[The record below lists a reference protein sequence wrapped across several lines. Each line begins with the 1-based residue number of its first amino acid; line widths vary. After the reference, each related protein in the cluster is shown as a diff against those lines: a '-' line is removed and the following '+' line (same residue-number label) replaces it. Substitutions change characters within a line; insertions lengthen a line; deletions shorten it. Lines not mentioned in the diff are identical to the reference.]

1 MVMKSKSLFSRAH
14 SLPMLNAC
22 VRASQVAVLG
32 LFLASFLAPVSR
44 AGDAPAWMHALTSL
58 PLPDHDDKTDAVL
71 LYSEDIVSVQGNG
84 KIKHLTRRAYKILRV
99 GGKDQGT
106 AVAYVDAE
114 TKILNMH
121 GWCIPAQGK
130 DYEVK
135 EKDAI
140 ESSLPGVANG
150 ELVSDIRAKILPIP
164 ASDPGNIVGY
174 EIEQEERLYILQEEW
189 LFQSS
194 LPTREARFTLN
205 LPAGWEYKVTWINF
219 PEAKPT
225 SSLPTQSQWVVSDV
239 KPIRTEDDMP
249 PWKGIAGQML
259 LSLIP
264 PGDSQK
270 KGFVSWSEMAK
281 WESDLA
287 QGRRDPSP
295 EIKQKVVELTTGAPT
310 TLAKMQALATFVQHD
325 IRYVAIELGIGG
337 LQPHPARDI
346 FFHRYGDCKDKATL
360 LSAMLKE
367 IGVDSYYLDVNITR
381 GGVGA
386 QSPAGLGWFNHEI
399 LAIRLPDDLK
409 DPSLA
414 AILTQQKIGR
424 ILIFDPTNEMI
435 PLGRLGGSLQSSY
448 GLLVTPDGGE
458 LLQLPQLS
466 PDTSGVRRSGK
477 LVLSPNG
484 TLSGEVQEL
493 RLGDMGAYQ
502 RYVLSTTTQ
511 DKDRIKPI
519 ETSLSH
525 SLASFQIT
533 KASIGNLHAQD
544 QPFVYNYSFT
554 ADRYAK
560 PAGNLLIVR
569 PRVIGLKSSDILER
583 KEPRKYP
590 VEFDG
595 PQKDLDVYEITLP
608 AGYVVDDLPPPS
620 DADYSFASYHSKTEL
635 QGNVLRYTRTYEIKE
650 LSVPTSKLN
659 DLKALYRIIATDERN
674 TAVLKPAS
682 H

>member
-1 MVMKSKSLFSRAH
+1 MNNKSLSNPALSF
-14 SLPMLNAC
+14 PMLQTRLCAWPLAALC
-22 VRASQVAVLG
+22 LAV
-32 LFLASFLAPVSR
+32 FLVPVSR
-44 AGDAPAWMHALTSL
+44 AGDAPAWMHALTNV
-58 PLPDHDDKTDAVL
+58 PLPDHDDKADAVL
-71 LYSEDIVSVQGNG
+71 LYSEDIVTVQGNG

-99 GGKDQGT
+99 GGKEHGT
-106 AVAYVDAE
+106 AVAYIDAE
-114 TKILNMH
+114 TKILNMK

-150 ELVSDIRAKILPIP
+150 ELVSDLRAKILLIP

-189 LFQSS
+189 VFQSA

-205 LPAGWEYKVTWINF
+205 LPAGWEYKATWLNS
-219 PEAKPT
+219 PEVKPT
-225 SSLPTQSQWVVSDV
+225 STSPTQSQWVVSDV
-239 KPIRTEDDMP
+239 KPIRAEDDMP
-249 PWKGIAGQML
+249 PMRGIEGQML
-259 LSLIP
+259 LALLP
-264 PGDSQK
+264 PGESQK

-295 EIKQKVVELTTGAPT
+295 EIKQKVAELTSGAPT
-310 TLAKMQALATFVQHD
+310 TLAKMQTLAAFVQHD

-346 FFHRYGDCKDKATL
+346 FSHRYGDCKDKATL
-360 LSAMLKE
+360 FSAMLKE
-367 IGVDSYYLDVNITR
+367 IGVESYYFDINTRR

-386 QSPAGLGWFNHEI
+386 QSPARLGWFNHEI
-399 LAIRLPDDLK
+399 LAVRLPDDLK

-414 AILTQQKIGR
+414 AVLTPPKIGR
-424 ILIFDPTNEMI
+424 ILIFDPTDDMT
-435 PLGRLGGSLQSSY
+435 PFGQLSGSLQSSY
-448 GLLVTPDGGE
+448 GLLITPDGGE
-458 LLQLPQLS
+458 LLQVPQLS
-466 PDTSGVRRSGK
+466 PETSGLRRSAK
-477 LVLSPNG
+477 LALSSNG
-484 TLSGEVQEL
+484 TLSGEVQEM
-493 RLGDMGAYQ
+493 RFGDSGAYQ
-502 RYVLSTTTQ
+502 RYVLRTTAQ

-519 ETSLSH
+519 ETALAH

-569 PRVIGLKSSDILER
+569 PRVLGQKSSDILER

-595 PQKDLDVYEITLP
+595 PQKDTDVYEITLP
-608 AGYVVDDLPPPS
+608 AGYEVDDLPPPA

-635 QGNVLRYTRTYEIKE
+635 QGNTLRYQRTYEIKE

-674 TAVLKPAS
+674 TAVLKPAA

>member
-1 MVMKSKSLFSRAH
+1 MLRLCSRV
-14 SLPMLNAC
+14 SP
-22 VRASQVAVLG
+22 
-32 LFLASFLAPVSR
+32 LAALLLCLAAFLAPVSR
-44 AGDAPAWMHALTSL
+44 AGDAPAWMHALTSV

-71 LYSEDIVSVQGNG
+71 LYSEDIVTVQGNG
-84 KIKHLTRRAYKILRV
+84 RIKHLTRRAYKILRV
-99 GGKDQGT
+99 GGKDRGT
-106 AVAYVDAE
+106 AVAYIDAE
-114 TKILNMH
+114 TKILNMK

-135 EKDAI
+135 EKEAI
-140 ESSLPGVANG
+140 ETSLPGVANG
-150 ELVSDIRAKILPIP
+150 ELVSDVRAKILPIP

-174 EIEQEERLYILQEEW
+174 EIEQEERLYILQEQW
-189 LFQSS
+189 VFQSS

-205 LPAGWEYKVTWINF
+205 LPAGWEYKATWMNF
-219 PEAKPT
+219 PEAKPA
-225 SSLPTQSQWVVSDV
+225 SSSSSQSQWVVSDV
-239 KPIRTEDDMP
+239 KGIRAEDDMP
-249 PWKGIAGQML
+249 PWKGVAGQML

-270 KGFVSWSEMAK
+270 KGFVSWAEMAK

-295 EIKQKVVELTTGAPT
+295 EIKQKVTELTSAAPT
-310 TLAKMQALATFVQHD
+310 TLAKMQALAAFVQHD

-346 FFHRYGDCKDKATL
+346 FSHRYGDCKDKATL

-367 IGVDSYYLDVNITR
+367 IGVDSYYFDINVTR

-414 AILTQQKIGR
+414 AILTLPKIGR
-424 ILIFDPTNEMI
+424 ILIFDPTNDMT
-435 PLGRLGGSLQSSY
+435 PFGQLSGSLQSSY
-448 GLLVTPDGGE
+448 GLLVTADGGE
-458 LLQLPQLS
+458 LLQLPQL
-466 PDTSGVRRSGK
+466 PPETSGVRRNGK
-477 LVLSPNG
+477 LALSPNG
-484 TLSGEVQEL
+484 TLSGEIQEM
-493 RLGDMGAYQ
+493 RMGDTGSYQ
-502 RYVLSTTTQ
+502 RYVLRTTTQ

-519 ETSLSH
+519 ETSLAH

-533 KASIGNLHAQD
+533 KASILNLHAQD

-560 PAGNLLIVR
+560 LAGNLLIVR
-569 PRVIGLKSSDILER
+569 PRVLGQKSSDILER

-595 PQKDLDVYEITLP
+595 PQKDVDVYEITLP

-620 DADYSFASYHSKTEL
+620 DAEYSFASYHSKTEL

-659 DLKALYRIIATDERN
+659 DLKALYRIIASDERN

-682 H
+682 N

>member
-1 MVMKSKSLFSRAH
+1 MNNKSLSSRAR
-14 SLPMLNAC
+14 SLPSFPRCL
-22 VRASQVAVLG
+22 RASQ
-32 LFLASFLAPVSR
+32 LAAILICLAAFGAPVSR
-44 AGDAPAWMHALTSL
+44 AGDAPSWMHALTSA
-58 PLPDHDDKTDAVL
+58 PLPDHDEKTDAVL
-71 LYSEDIVSVQGNG
+71 LYSEDIVTVQGNG

-106 AVAYVDAE
+106 AVAYVDSE

-135 EKDAI
+135 EKDAM

-150 ELVSDIRAKILPIP
+150 ELVSDLRAKILLIP
-164 ASDPGNIVGY
+164 ASDPGSIVGY

-189 LFQSS
+189 MFQSAF
-194 LPTREARFTLN
+194 PTREARFTLN
-205 LPAGWEYKVTWINF
+205 LPAGWEYKATWINF

-225 SSLPTQSQWVVSDV
+225 STSSAQFQWVVSDV
-239 KPIRTEDDMP
+239 KAIRAEDDMP
-249 PWKGIAGQML
+249 PVKGIAGQML

-270 KGFVSWSEMAK
+270 RGFLSWSEMGK

-287 QGRRDPSP
+287 QGRRDPSS
-295 EIKQKVVELTTGAPT
+295 EIKQKVAELTSGAPT

-346 FFHRYGDCKDKATL
+346 YSHRYGDCKDKATL

-367 IGVDSYYLDVNITR
+367 IGVDSYFFDINTRR
-381 GGVGA
+381 GGVGS
-386 QSPAGLGWFNHEI
+386 QSPARLGWFNHEI

-409 DPSLA
+409 DPSLV
-414 AILTQQKIGR
+414 AILTPPKLGR
-424 ILIFDPTNEMI
+424 ILIFDPTDDMT
-435 PLGRLGGSLQSSY
+435 PFGQLSGSLQSSY
-448 GLLVTPDGGE
+448 GLLVTADGGE

-466 PDTSGVRRSGK
+466 PETSGLHRSAK
-477 LVLSPNG
+477 LALSPNG
-484 TLSGEVQEL
+484 TLSGEVQEM
-493 RLGDMGAYQ
+493 RFGDSGAYQ
-502 RYVLSTTTQ
+502 RYVLRTTTQ

-519 ETSLSH
+519 ETALAH

-569 PRVIGLKSSDILER
+569 PRVLGQKSSDILER

-595 PQKDLDVYEITLP
+595 PQKDIDVYEITLP
-608 AGYVVDDLPPPS
+608 AGYEVDDLPPPA
-620 DADYSFASYHSKTEL
+620 DADYSFASYHSKTEV
-635 QGNVLRYTRTYEIKE
+635 QGNVLRYKRTYEIKE

-659 DLKALYRIIATDERN
+659 DLKALYRIIASDERN

>member
-1 MVMKSKSLFSRAH
+1 MKSKSLSSPVPSFPMFRACFPV
-14 SLPMLNAC
+14 SPLAP
-22 VRASQVAVLG
+22 
-32 LFLASFLAPVSR
+32 LFLCLAALLAPVSR

-71 LYSEDIVSVQGNG
+71 LYSEDIVTVQGNG

-99 GGKDQGT
+99 GGKDRGT
-106 AVAYVDAE
+106 AVAYIDAE
-114 TKILNMH
+114 TKILNMK

-135 EKDAI
+135 EKEAI
-140 ESSLPGVANG
+140 ETSLPGVANG
-150 ELVSDIRAKILPIP
+150 ELVSDVRAKILPIP

-174 EIEQEERLYILQEEW
+174 EIEQEERLYILQEQW
-189 LFQSS
+189 VFQSS

-205 LPAGWEYKVTWINF
+205 LPAGWEYKATWMNF
-219 PEAKPT
+219 PETQPA
-225 SSLPTQSQWVVSDV
+225 SSSPMQSQWVVSDV
-239 KPIRTEDDMP
+239 KAIRAEDDMP
-249 PWKGIAGQML
+249 PWKGVAGQML

-270 KGFVSWSEMAK
+270 KGFVSWAEMAK

-295 EIKQKVVELTTGAPT
+295 EIKQKVAELTSAAPT
-310 TLAKMQALATFVQHD
+310 TLAKMQALAAFVQHD

-346 FFHRYGDCKDKATL
+346 FSHRYGDCKDKATL

-367 IGVDSYYLDVNITR
+367 IGVDSYYFDINVTR

-414 AILTQQKIGR
+414 AILTLPKIGR
-424 ILIFDPTNEMI
+424 ILIFDPTNDMT
-435 PLGRLGGSLQSSY
+435 PFGQLSGSLQSSY

-458 LLQLPQLS
+458 LLQLPQL
-466 PDTSGVRRSGK
+466 PPETSGVRRSGK
-477 LVLSPNG
+477 LALSPSG
-484 TLSGEVQEL
+484 TLSGEIQEM
-493 RLGDMGAYQ
+493 RMGDTGSYQ
-502 RYVLSTTTQ
+502 RYVLRTTTQ

-519 ETSLSH
+519 ETSLAH

-533 KASIGNLHAQD
+533 KASILNLHAQD

-560 PAGNLLIVR
+560 LVGNLLIVR
-569 PRVIGLKSSDILER
+569 PRVLGQKSSDILER

-595 PQKDLDVYEITLP
+595 PQKDVDVYEITLP

-635 QGNVLRYTRTYEIKE
+635 QGNLLRYTRTYEIKE

-659 DLKALYRIIATDERN
+659 DLKTFYRIIASDERN

-682 H
+682 N

>member
-1 MVMKSKSLFSRAH
+1 MNNKSLSSRAR
-14 SLPMLNAC
+14 SLPSFHRCL
-22 VRASQVAVLG
+22 RASQLATALICLAV
-32 LFLASFLAPVSR
+32 FLVPVSR
-44 AGDAPAWMHALTSL
+44 AADAPSWMHALTSA
-58 PLPDHDDKTDAVL
+58 PLPDHDEKTDAVL
-71 LYSEDIVSVQGNG
+71 LYSEDIVTVQGNG

-106 AVAYVDAE
+106 AVAYVDSE

-135 EKDAI
+135 EKDAM

-150 ELVSDIRAKILPIP
+150 ELVSDLRAKILLIP
-164 ASDPGNIVGY
+164 ASDPGSIVGY

-189 LFQSS
+189 MFQSAF
-194 LPTREARFTLN
+194 PTREARFTLN
-205 LPAGWEYKVTWINF
+205 LPAGWEYKATWINF

-225 SSLPTQSQWVVSDV
+225 SSVPTQSQWVVSDV
-239 KPIRTEDDMP
+239 KAIRAEDDMP
-249 PWKGIAGQML
+249 PVKGIAGQML

-270 KGFVSWSEMAK
+270 RGFLSWSEMGK

-287 QGRRDPSP
+287 QGRRDPSS
-295 EIKQKVVELTTGAPT
+295 EIKQKVAELTSGAPT

-346 FFHRYGDCKDKATL
+346 YSHRYGDCKDKATL

-367 IGVDSYYLDVNITR
+367 IGVDSYFFDINTRR

-386 QSPAGLGWFNHEI
+386 QSPARLGWFNHEI

-409 DPSLA
+409 DPSLV
-414 AILTQQKIGR
+414 AILTPPKLGR
-424 ILIFDPTNEMI
+424 ILIFDPTDDMTPFGE
-435 PLGRLGGSLQSSY
+435 LSGSLQSSY
-448 GLLVTPDGGE
+448 GLLVTADGGE

-466 PDTSGVRRSGK
+466 PETSGLRRSAK
-477 LVLSPNG
+477 LALSPNG
-484 TLSGEVQEL
+484 TLSGEVQEM
-493 RLGDMGAYQ
+493 RFGDSGAYQ
-502 RYVLSTTTQ
+502 RYVLRTTTQ

-519 ETSLSH
+519 ETALAH

-569 PRVIGLKSSDILER
+569 PRVLGQKSSDILER

-595 PQKDLDVYEITLP
+595 PQKDVDVYEITLP
-608 AGYVVDDLPPPS
+608 AGYEVDDLPPPA
-620 DADYSFASYHSKTEL
+620 DADYSFASYHSKTEV
-635 QGNVLRYTRTYEIKE
+635 QGNVLRYKRTYEIKE

-659 DLKALYRIIATDERN
+659 DLKALYRIIASDERN

>member
-1 MVMKSKSLFSRAH
+1 MKNKLLSSPARNFPFLRAFFR
-14 SLPMLNAC
+14 S
-22 VRASQVAVLG
+22 SQ
-32 LFLASFLAPVSR
+32 LAPFVLLLAAFISPASR
-44 AGDAPAWMHALTSL
+44 AGDAPSWMHALTGV

-71 LYSEDIVSVQGNG
+71 LYSEDIVTVQGNG
-84 KIKHLTRRAYKILRV
+84 KIKHLIRRAYKILRV
-99 GGKDQGT
+99 GGKDRGT
-106 AVAYVDAE
+106 AVAFIDAE
-114 TKILNMH
+114 TKLLSLK

-135 EKDAI
+135 ERDAI

-174 EIEQEERLYILQEEW
+174 EYEMEERLYVFQEQW
-189 LFQSS
+189 VFQSS
-194 LPTREARFTLN
+194 IPTREARFTLN
-205 LPAGWEYKVTWINF
+205 LPAGWEYKATWINF
-219 PEAKPT
+219 PEAQPA
-225 SSLPTQSQWVVSDV
+225 SSSPAQAQWVVSGV
-239 KPIRTEDDMP
+239 KAIRYEDEMP

-259 LSLIP
+259 LALIP

-270 KGFVSWSEMAK
+270 KGFLSWSDMAK

-287 QGRRDPSP
+287 QGRRDASP
-295 EIKQKVVELTTGAPT
+295 EIKQKVAELTSAAPT
-310 TLAKMQALATFVQHD
+310 TLAKMQALAAFVQHD

-346 FFHRYGDCKDKATL
+346 FAHRYGDCKDKATL
-360 LSAMLKE
+360 MSAMLKE
-367 IGVDSYYLDVNITR
+367 IGVDSYYLDINITR

-414 AILTQQKIGR
+414 AVLTLPKTGR
-424 ILIFDPTNEMI
+424 LLIFDPTNDMT
-435 PLGRLGGSLQSSY
+435 PFGQLSGSLQSSY

-458 LLQLPQLS
+458 LLQLPQL
-466 PDTSGVRRSGK
+466 PAETSGVRRSGK
-477 LVLSPNG
+477 LALSPSG

-493 RLGDMGAYQ
+493 RMGDTGAYQ
-502 RYVLSTTTQ
+502 RYVLRTTTQ
-511 DKDRIKPI
+511 DKERIKFI
-519 ETSLSH
+519 ETLLAH

-533 KASIGNLHAQD
+533 KASIVNLHAQD

-554 ADRYAK
+554 SDRYAK
-560 PAGNLLIVR
+560 QAGNLLIVR
-569 PRVIGLKSSDILER
+569 PRVLGQKSSDILER

-595 PQKDLDVYEITLP
+595 PQKDVDVYEIALP
-608 AGYVVDDLPPPS
+608 AGYVVDDLPPPA

-659 DLKALYRIIATDERN
+659 DLKALYRIIASDERN

-682 H
+682 N

>member
-1 MVMKSKSLFSRAH
+1 MATNSKSWCSRVP
-14 SLPMLNAC
+14 SFPMLQAC
-22 VRASQVAVLG
+22 LRASQLAA
-32 LFLASFLAPVSR
+32 LFLYLAAFVAPVSR
-44 AGDAPAWMHALTSL
+44 AGDAPSWMHALTSA

-71 LYSEDIVSVQGNG
+71 LFAEDILTVQGNG
-84 KIKHLTRRAYKILRV
+84 KIKHLTRRVYKILRV
-99 GGKDQGT
+99 GGKDRGI
-106 AVAYVDAE
+106 AVAYVDSE
-114 TKILNMH
+114 TRILNMH

-135 EKDAI
+135 EKDAV
-140 ESSLPGVANG
+140 ESSLPGVSNG
-150 ELVSDIRAKILPIP
+150 ELVSDLRAKILQIP

-194 LPTREARFTLN
+194 LPTREARLTLN
-205 LPAGWEYKVTWINF
+205 LPSGWEYKATWMNY
-219 PEAKPT
+219 PEAKP
-225 SSLPTQSQWVVSDV
+225 SSPSPAQSQWVVSDV
-239 KPIRTEDDMP
+239 KAIRAEDDMP
-249 PWKGIAGQML
+249 PVKGIAGQML
-259 LSLIP
+259 LSLLP

-270 KGFVSWSEMAK
+270 KGFLSWSEMGK
-281 WESDLA
+281 WEADLA
-287 QGRRDPSP
+287 QGRRDPSQ
-295 EIKQKVVELTTGAPT
+295 EIKQKVAELTSGAPT
-310 TLAKMQALATFVQHD
+310 TLAKMQAVAAFVQRD

-337 LQPHPARDI
+337 LQPHAARDI
-346 FFHRYGDCKDKATL
+346 YAHRYGDCKDKATL

-367 IGVDSYYLDVNITR
+367 IGVDSYFFDVNSRR

-386 QSPAGLGWFNHEI
+386 QSPAKLSWFNHEI

-414 AILTQQKIGR
+414 AIVTPPKLGR
-424 ILIFDPTNEMI
+424 LLIFDPTDEMT
-435 PLGRLGGSLQSSY
+435 PFGQLSGSLQANY
-448 GLLVTPDGGE
+448 GLLVTADGGE

-466 PDTSGVRRSGK
+466 PETSGVRRTGK
-477 LVLSPNG
+477 LALSANG

-493 RLGDMGAYQ
+493 RFGDTGSYQ
-502 RYVLSTTTQ
+502 RYVLRAAAQ

-533 KASIGNLHAQD
+533 KASIGNLHVQD

-560 PAGNLLIVR
+560 PAGTLLIVR
-569 PRVIGLKSSDILER
+569 PRVIGNKSSDILER
-583 KEPRKYP
+583 KEPRNYP

-595 PQKDLDVYEITLP
+595 PQKDIDVYEITLP
-608 AGYVVDDLPPPS
+608 AGYEVDELPPPS
-620 DADYSFASYHSKTEL
+620 DADYSFASYHSKTEV
-635 QGNVLRYTRTYEIKE
+635 QGNVLRYKRTYEIKE

-659 DLKALYRIIATDERN
+659 DLKALYRIIAGDERN

>member
-1 MVMKSKSLFSRAH
+1 MNSKSLCSRAPSF
-14 SLPMLNAC
+14 SLPRAC
-22 VRASQVAVLG
+22 LRASPLAA
-32 LFLASFLAPVSR
+32 LFLCLAAFVTPASR
-44 AGDAPAWMHALTSL
+44 AGDAPSWMHSL
-58 PLPDHDDKTDAVL
+58 ATAPLPDHDDKTDAVL
-71 LYSEDIVSVQGNG
+71 LYSEDILTVQGNG
-84 KIKHLTRRAYKILRV
+84 KIKHLKRRVFKILRV
-99 GGKDQGT
+99 GGKDTGT
-106 AVAYVDAE
+106 AVAYIDSE

-140 ESSLPGVANG
+140 ESSLPGVSNG
-150 ELVSDIRAKILPIP
+150 ELVSDLRAKILRIP

-174 EIEQEERLYILQEEW
+174 EIEQEERLFIFQDEW
-189 LFQSS
+189 MFQSA

-205 LPAGWEYKVTWINF
+205 LPAGWEYKAAWINY
-219 PEAKPT
+219 PEAKPA
-225 SSLPTQSQWVVSDV
+225 SPSPNQWQWVVSDV
-239 KPIRTEDDMP
+239 KAIRAEDDMP
-249 PWKGIAGQML
+249 PWKGVAGEML
-259 LSLIP
+259 LSLLP

-270 KGFVSWSEMAK
+270 KGFLSWAEMGK
-281 WESDLA
+281 WEADLA
-287 QGRRDPSP
+287 QGRRDSSP
-295 EIKQKVVELTTGAPT
+295 EIKQKVAELASSAPT
-310 TLAKMQALATFVQHD
+310 TLAKMQALAAFVQHD

-337 LQPHPARDI
+337 LQPHAARDI
-346 FFHRYGDCKDKATL
+346 YTHRYGDCKDKATL

-367 IGVDSYYLDVNITR
+367 IGVDSYLFTVNSRR
-381 GGVGA
+381 GGVNA
-386 QSPAGLGWFNHEI
+386 ASPAQIGWFNHEI

-414 AILTQQKIGR
+414 AIVTPPKLGR
-424 ILIFDPTNEMI
+424 LLIFDPTDEMT
-435 PLGRLGGSLQSSY
+435 PFGQLSGSLQANY

-466 PDTSGVRRSGK
+466 PETSGVRRSGK
-477 LVLSPNG
+477 LALSPNG

-493 RLGDMGAYQ
+493 RFGDTGAYQ
-502 RYVLSTTTQ
+502 RYVLRAAAQ

-519 ETSLSH
+519 ETALSH

-533 KASIGNLHAQD
+533 KATIGNLHVQD
-544 QPFVYNYSFT
+544 QPFVYTYSFT

-560 PAGNLLIVR
+560 PAGTLLIVR
-569 PRVIGLKSSDILER
+569 PRVLGNKSSDILER

-595 PQKDLDVYEITLP
+595 PQKDIDVYEITLP
-608 AGYVVDDLPPPS
+608 AGYEVDELPPPS
-620 DADYSFASYHSKTEL
+620 DADYSFASYHSKTEV
-635 QGNVLRYTRTYEIKE
+635 QGNVLRYKRTYEIKE

-659 DLKALYRIIATDERN
+659 DLKALYRIIAGDERN

>member
-1 MVMKSKSLFSRAH
+1 MKSKSLSSRAR
-14 SLPMLNAC
+14 SFPLLRTC
-22 VRASQVAVLG
+22 LRATQLAALAF
-32 LFLASFLAPVSR
+32 FLAAFVAPVSR
-44 AGDAPAWMHALTSL
+44 AGDAPAWMHALTSV

-71 LYSEDIVSVQGNG
+71 LYSEDIVTVQGNG
-84 KIKHLTRRAYKILRV
+84 KIKHLIRRAYKVLRI
-99 GGKDQGT
+99 GGKDRGT
-106 AVAYVDAE
+106 AVAYIDAE
-114 TKILNMH
+114 TKILNMK

-150 ELVSDIRAKILPIP
+150 ELVSDLRAKILLIP

-189 LFQSS
+189 VFQSA

-205 LPAGWEYKVTWINF
+205 LPAGWEYKATWLNF
-219 PEAKPT
+219 PETKPT
-225 SSLPTQSQWVVSDV
+225 STSPAQSQWVVSDV
-239 KPIRTEDDMP
+239 KPVRAEDDMP
-249 PWKGIAGQML
+249 PMRGIEGQML
-259 LSLIP
+259 LALLP
-264 PGDSQK
+264 PGESQK

-295 EIKQKVVELTTGAPT
+295 EIKQKVAELTSGAPT
-310 TLAKMQALATFVQHD
+310 TLAKMQALAVFVQHD

-346 FFHRYGDCKDKATL
+346 FSHRYGDCKDKATL
-360 LSAMLKE
+360 FSAMLKE
-367 IGVDSYYLDVNITR
+367 IGVDSYYFDINTRR

-386 QSPAGLGWFNHEI
+386 QSPARLGWFDHEI
-399 LAIRLPDDLK
+399 LAVRLPDDLK

-414 AILTQQKIGR
+414 AILTSPKIGR
-424 ILIFDPTNEMI
+424 ILIFDPTDEMT
-435 PLGRLGGSLQSSY
+435 PFGQLSGSLQSSF

-458 LLQLPQLS
+458 LLQVPLLS
-466 PDTSGVRRSGK
+466 PESSGLRRSAK
-477 LVLSPNG
+477 LALSPNG
-484 TLSGEVQEL
+484 TLSGEVQEM
-493 RLGDMGAYQ
+493 RFGDSGSYQ
-502 RYVLSTTTQ
+502 RYVLRTTTQ

-519 ETSLSH
+519 ETALAY

-533 KASIGNLHAQD
+533 KASIGNLHVQD

-554 ADRYAK
+554 AERYAK
-560 PAGNLLIVR
+560 SAGNLLIVR
-569 PRVIGLKSSDILER
+569 PRVLGQKSSDILER

-590 VEFDG
+590 VEFGG
-595 PQKDLDVYEITLP
+595 PQKDTDVYEITLP
-608 AGYVVDDLPPPS
+608 AGYEVDDLPPPA

-674 TAVLKPAS
+674 TAVLKPVA

>member
-1 MVMKSKSLFSRAH
+1 MKSKSLSSRARSFPLLH
-14 SLPMLNAC
+14 
-22 VRASQVAVLG
+22 ASQLAALAF
-32 LFLASFLAPVSR
+32 FLSAFLAPVSR
-44 AGDAPAWMHALTSL
+44 AGDAPFWMHALTSV

-71 LYSEDIVSVQGNG
+71 LYSEDIVTVQGNG
-84 KIKHLTRRAYKILRV
+84 KIRHLTRRAYKILRV
-99 GGKDQGT
+99 GGKDRGT

-114 TKILNMH
+114 TKTLSMK

-130 DYEVK
+130 EYEVK

-150 ELVSDIRAKILPIP
+150 ELVSDIRAKILQIP
-164 ASDPGNIVGY
+164 ASDPGSIVGY
-174 EIEQEERLYILQEEW
+174 EYEQEERLYILQEEW

-205 LPAGWEYKVTWINF
+205 LPAGWEYKATWINY
-219 PEAKPT
+219 PEAKPAST
-225 SSLPTQSQWVVSDV
+225 SPTQSQWVVSDV
-239 KPIRTEDDMP
+239 KAIRTEDDMP
-249 PWKGIAGQML
+249 PWRGVAGQML
-259 LSLIP
+259 LALIP

-270 KGFVSWSEMAK
+270 KGFVTWSEMAK
-281 WESDLA
+281 WESDLS

-295 EIKQKVVELTTGAPT
+295 EIKQKVAELTSGAPT
-310 TLAKMQALATFVQHD
+310 TLAKMQALASFVQHD

-346 FFHRYGDCKDKATL
+346 YSHRYGDCKDKATL

-367 IGVDSYYLDVNITR
+367 VGVDSFYLDVNATR
-381 GGVGA
+381 GGIGA

-414 AILTQQKIGR
+414 AVLTLPKIGR

-435 PLGRLGGSLQSSY
+435 SFGQLSGSLQSSY
-448 GLLVTPDGGE
+448 GLLVTADSGE
-458 LLQLPQLS
+458 LLQLPQL
-466 PDTSGVRRSGK
+466 PPETSGVRRSGK
-477 LVLSPNG
+477 LALSASG
-484 TLSGEVQEL
+484 TLSGEVQEM
-493 RLGDMGAYQ
+493 RFGDNGAYQ
-502 RYVLSTTTQ
+502 RYVLRTTTQ

-519 ETSLSH
+519 ETSLAH

-554 ADRYAK
+554 AERYAK

-569 PRVIGLKSSDILER
+569 PRVIGQKSSDILEH

-595 PQKDLDVYEITLP
+595 PQKDVDVYEIALP
-608 AGYVVDDLPPPS
+608 AGYEVDDLPPPS

-650 LSVPTSKLN
+650 LSVPTGKLN

>member
-1 MVMKSKSLFSRAH
+1 MNNKSLSSRAR
-14 SLPMLNAC
+14 SLPSFHRCL
-22 VRASQVAVLG
+22 RASQLAIALICLAV
-32 LFLASFLAPVSR
+32 FLVPVSR
-44 AGDAPAWMHALTSL
+44 AADAPSWMHALTSA
-58 PLPDHDDKTDAVL
+58 PLPDHDEKTDAVL
-71 LYSEDIVSVQGNG
+71 LYSEDIVTVQGNG

-106 AVAYVDAE
+106 AVAYVDSE

-135 EKDAI
+135 EKDAM

-150 ELVSDIRAKILPIP
+150 ELVSDLRAKILLIP
-164 ASDPGNIVGY
+164 ASDPGSIVGY

-189 LFQSS
+189 MFQSAF
-194 LPTREARFTLN
+194 PTREARFTLN
-205 LPAGWEYKVTWINF
+205 LPAGWEYKATWINF

-225 SSLPTQSQWVVSDV
+225 SSVPTQSQWVVSDV
-239 KPIRTEDDMP
+239 KAIRAEDDMP
-249 PWKGIAGQML
+249 PVKGIAGQML

-270 KGFVSWSEMAK
+270 RGFLSWSEMGK

-287 QGRRDPSP
+287 QGRRDPSS
-295 EIKQKVVELTTGAPT
+295 EIKQKVAELTSGAPT

-346 FFHRYGDCKDKATL
+346 YSHRYGDCKDKATL

-367 IGVDSYYLDVNITR
+367 IGVDSYFFDINTRR

-386 QSPAGLGWFNHEI
+386 QSPARLGWFNHEI

-409 DPSLA
+409 DPSLV
-414 AILTQQKIGR
+414 AILTPPKLGR
-424 ILIFDPTNEMI
+424 ILIFDPTDDMTPFGE
-435 PLGRLGGSLQSSY
+435 LSGSLQSSY
-448 GLLVTPDGGE
+448 GLLVTADGGE

-466 PDTSGVRRSGK
+466 PETSGLRRSAK
-477 LVLSPNG
+477 LALSPNG
-484 TLSGEVQEL
+484 TLSGEVQEM
-493 RLGDMGAYQ
+493 RFGDSGAYQ
-502 RYVLSTTTQ
+502 RYVLRTTTQ

-519 ETSLSH
+519 ETALAH

-569 PRVIGLKSSDILER
+569 PRVLGQKSSDILER

-595 PQKDLDVYEITLP
+595 PQKDVDVYEITLP
-608 AGYVVDDLPPPS
+608 AGYEVDDLPPPA
-620 DADYSFASYHSKTEL
+620 DADYSFASYHSKTEV
-635 QGNVLRYTRTYEIKE
+635 QGNVLRYKRTYEIKE

-659 DLKALYRIIATDERN
+659 DLKALYRIIASDERN

>member
-1 MVMKSKSLFSRAH
+1 MKSKSLSSRARSFRLPH
-14 SLPMLNAC
+14 SCL
-22 VRASQVAVLG
+22 RASQFAALA
-32 LFLASFLAPVSR
+32 LFLASFMAPVSH
-44 AGDAPAWMHALTSL
+44 AGDAPAWMHALTSV

-71 LYSEDIVSVQGNG
+71 LYSDDIVSVQGNG

-174 EIEQEERLYILQEEW
+174 EIEQEERLYILQEQW

-205 LPAGWEYKVTWINF
+205 LPAGWEYKATWINF
-219 PEAKPT
+219 PEAKPA
-225 SSLPTQSQWVVSDV
+225 SSSPTQSQWVVSDV
-239 KPIRTEDDMP
+239 KAIRTEDDMP
-249 PWKGIAGQML
+249 PWKGVAGQML

-270 KGFVSWSEMAK
+270 RGFVSWSEMAK

-295 EIKQKVVELTTGAPT
+295 EIKQKVAELTSGMPT
-310 TLAKMQALATFVQHD
+310 TLARVQALASFVQHD

-346 FFHRYGDCKDKATL
+346 FSHRYGDCKDKATL

-367 IGVDSYYLDVNITR
+367 IGVDSYYLDINITR

-414 AILTQQKIGR
+414 AVLNPPKIGR

-435 PLGRLGGSLQSSY
+435 PLGRLSGSLQSSY

-466 PDTSGVRRSGK
+466 PETSGVRRSGK
-477 LVLSPNG
+477 LALSPNG

-502 RYVLSTTTQ
+502 RYVLRTTTQ

-569 PRVIGLKSSDILER
+569 PRVLGLKSSDILER
-583 KEPRKYP
+583 KEQRKYP

-595 PQKDLDVYEITLP
+595 PQKDMDVYEITLP

-659 DLKALYRIIATDERN
+659 DLKALYRIIANDERN
-674 TAVLKPAS
+674 TAVLKPAA

>member
-1 MVMKSKSLFSRAH
+1 MKSKSLSSPGRSFSLLRVFFRPFQ
-14 SLPMLNAC
+14 L
-22 VRASQVAVLG
+22 VAFAL
-32 LFLASFLAPVSR
+32 LLAAFLCPATR
-44 AGDAPAWMHALTSL
+44 AGDAPAWMHALTSV

-71 LYSEDIVSVQGNG
+71 LYSEDIVTVQGNG

-99 GGKDQGT
+99 GGKDWGN
-106 AVAYVDAE
+106 AVAYIDAE
-114 TKILNMH
+114 TKILNMK

-130 DYEVK
+130 DFEVK

-140 ESSLPGVANG
+140 ETSLPGVANG
-150 ELVSDIRAKILPIP
+150 ELVSDLRAKILPIP

-174 EIEQEERLYILQEEW
+174 EIEQEERLYIFQEEW
-189 LFQSS
+189 HFQSA

-205 LPAGWEYKVTWINF
+205 LPPGWEYKATWLNF
-219 PEAKPT
+219 PEVKAAS
-225 SSLPTQSQWVVSDV
+225 SSLNQSQWVVSDL
-239 KPIRTEDDMP
+239 KPIRVEDEMP
-249 PWKGIAGQML
+249 PLTSIKGQLFIAL
-259 LSLIP
+259 LP

-270 KGFVSWSEMAK
+270 KGFLSWSEMAK

-295 EIKQKVVELTTGAPT
+295 EIKQKVTELTSAAPT
-310 TLAKMQALATFVQHD
+310 TLAKMQALAAFVQHD

-346 FFHRYGDCKDKATL
+346 FSHRYGDCKDKATL

-367 IGVDSYYLDVNITR
+367 IGIDSYYFDINVTR

-409 DPSLA
+409 DSSLA
-414 AILTQQKIGR
+414 AILTLPKLGR
-424 ILIFDPTNEMI
+424 ILIFDPTNDMN
-435 PLGRLGGSLQSSY
+435 PFGQLSGSLQSSY

-458 LLQLPQLS
+458 LLQLPQL
-466 PDTSGVRRSGK
+466 PPETSGVRRSGK
-477 LVLSPNG
+477 LTLSSNG
-484 TLSGEVQEL
+484 TLSGEVQEM
-493 RLGDMGAYQ
+493 RVGDTGAYQ
-502 RYVLSTTTQ
+502 RYVLRTTTQ

-519 ETSLSH
+519 ETSLAH

-533 KASIGNLHAQD
+533 KASILNLHAQD

-560 PAGNLLIVR
+560 LAGNLLIVR
-569 PRVIGLKSSDILER
+569 PRVIGQKSSDILER

-595 PQKDLDVYEITLP
+595 PQKDVDVYEITLP

-620 DADYSFASYHSKTEL
+620 DVEYSFASYHSKTEL

-659 DLKALYRIIATDERN
+659 DLKTLYRIIASDERN

-682 H
+682 N

>member
-1 MVMKSKSLFSRAH
+1 MNNKSLSSRAR
-14 SLPMLNAC
+14 SLPSFHRCL
-22 VRASQVAVLG
+22 RASQLATALICLAV
-32 LFLASFLAPVSR
+32 FLVPVSR
-44 AGDAPAWMHALTSL
+44 AADAPSWMHALTSA
-58 PLPDHDDKTDAVL
+58 PLPDHDEKTDAVL
-71 LYSEDIVSVQGNG
+71 LYSEDIVTVQGNG

-106 AVAYVDAE
+106 AVAYVDSE

-135 EKDAI
+135 EKDAM

-150 ELVSDIRAKILPIP
+150 ELVSDLRAKILLIP
-164 ASDPGNIVGY
+164 ASDPGSIVGY

-189 LFQSS
+189 MFQSAF
-194 LPTREARFTLN
+194 PTREARFTLN
-205 LPAGWEYKVTWINF
+205 LPAGWEYKATWINF

-225 SSLPTQSQWVVSDV
+225 SSVPTQSQWVVSDV
-239 KPIRTEDDMP
+239 KAIRAEDDMP
-249 PWKGIAGQML
+249 PVKGIAGQML

-270 KGFVSWSEMAK
+270 RGFLSWSEMGK

-287 QGRRDPSP
+287 QGRRDPSS
-295 EIKQKVVELTTGAPT
+295 EIKQKVAELTSGAPT

-346 FFHRYGDCKDKATL
+346 YSHRYGDCKDKATL

-367 IGVDSYYLDVNITR
+367 IGVDSYFFDINTRR

-386 QSPAGLGWFNHEI
+386 QSPARLGWFNHEI

-409 DPSLA
+409 DPSLV
-414 AILTQQKIGR
+414 AILTPPKLGR
-424 ILIFDPTNEMI
+424 ILIFDPTDDMTPFGE
-435 PLGRLGGSLQSSY
+435 LSGSLQSSY
-448 GLLVTPDGGE
+448 GLLVTADGGE

-466 PDTSGVRRSGK
+466 PETSGLRRSAK
-477 LVLSPNG
+477 LALSPNG
-484 TLSGEVQEL
+484 TLSGEVQEM
-493 RLGDMGAYQ
+493 RFGDSGAYQ
-502 RYVLSTTTQ
+502 RYVLRTTTQ

-519 ETSLSH
+519 ETALAH

-569 PRVIGLKSSDILER
+569 PRVLGQKSSDILER

-595 PQKDLDVYEITLP
+595 PQKDIDVYEITLP
-608 AGYVVDDLPPPS
+608 AGYEVDDLPPPA
-620 DADYSFASYHSKTEL
+620 DADYSFASYHSKTEV
-635 QGNVLRYTRTYEIKE
+635 QGNVLRYKRTYEIKE

-659 DLKALYRIIATDERN
+659 DLKALYRIIASDERN

>member
-1 MVMKSKSLFSRAH
+1 MKSKSLSSRAH
-14 SLPMLNAC
+14 SFPLLDASY
-22 VRASQVAVLG
+22 RAWQLAALAF
-32 LFLASFLAPVSR
+32 FLAGFLPPLSR
-44 AGDAPAWMHALTSL
+44 AADAPAWMHALTSV
-58 PLPDHDDKTDAVL
+58 PLPDHDDKTDAIL
-71 LYSEDIVSVQGNG
+71 LYSEDIVTVQGNG
-84 KIKHLTRRAYKILRV
+84 KIRHLTRRAYKILRV
-99 GGKDQGT
+99 GGKDRGT

-114 TKILNMH
+114 TKILNMK

-150 ELVSDIRAKILPIP
+150 ELVNDIRAKVLQIP

-174 EIEQEERLYILQEEW
+174 EYELEERLYILQEQW

-205 LPAGWEYKVTWINF
+205 LPAGWEYKATWINF
-219 PEAKPT
+219 PEAKPAST
-225 SSLPTQSQWVVSDV
+225 SPTQSQWVVSDV
-239 KPIRTEDDMP
+239 KAIRTEDDMP
-249 PWKGIAGQML
+249 PWRGVAGQML
-259 LSLIP
+259 LALIP

-270 KGFVSWSEMAK
+270 KGFVTWSEMSR
-281 WESDLA
+281 WESDLS

-295 EIKQKVVELTTGAPT
+295 EIKQKVAELTSGTPT
-310 TLAKMQALATFVQHD
+310 TLAKMQALAGFVQHD

-346 FFHRYGDCKDKATL
+346 FSHRYGDCKDKATL

-367 IGVDSYYLDVNITR
+367 IGVDSYYVDINITR

-399 LAIRLPDDLK
+399 LAIRLPNDLK

-414 AILTQQKIGR
+414 AVLTLPKIGR
-424 ILIFDPTNEMI
+424 VLIFDPTNEMI
-435 PLGRLGGSLQSSY
+435 AFGQLSGSLQSSY
-448 GLLVTPDGGE
+448 GLLVTADGGE

-466 PDTSGVRRSGK
+466 PETSGVRRSGK
-477 LVLSPNG
+477 LALSANG

-493 RLGDMGAYQ
+493 RFGDHGAYQ
-502 RYVLSTTTQ
+502 RFVLRTTTQ

-519 ETSLSH
+519 ETSLAH

-533 KASIGNLHAQD
+533 KASIANLHAQD

-554 ADRYAK
+554 AERYAK

-569 PRVIGLKSSDILER
+569 PRVIGQKSSDILER

-595 PQKDLDVYEITLP
+595 PQKDVDVYEITLP
-608 AGYVVDDLPPPS
+608 AGYEVDDLPPPS

-650 LSVPTSKLN
+650 LSVPVSKAD
-659 DLKALYRIIATDERN
+659 DLKKFYRIIATDERN
-674 TAVLKPAS
+674 TAVLKPAN

>member
-1 MVMKSKSLFSRAH
+1 MNSKSLCSRAPSF
-14 SLPMLNAC
+14 SLPRAC
-22 VRASQVAVLG
+22 LRASPLAA
-32 LFLASFLAPVSR
+32 LFLCLAAFVTPASR
-44 AGDAPAWMHALTSL
+44 AGDAPSWMHSL
-58 PLPDHDDKTDAVL
+58 ATAPLPDHDDKTDAVL
-71 LYSEDIVSVQGNG
+71 LYSEDILTVQGNG
-84 KIKHLTRRAYKILRV
+84 KIKHLKRRVFKILRV
-99 GGKDQGT
+99 GGKDTGT
-106 AVAYVDAE
+106 AVAYIDSE

-140 ESSLPGVANG
+140 ESSLPGVSNG
-150 ELVSDIRAKILPIP
+150 ELVSDLRAKILRIP

-174 EIEQEERLYILQEEW
+174 EIEQEERLFIFQDEW
-189 LFQSS
+189 MFQSA

-205 LPAGWEYKVTWINF
+205 LPAGWEYKAAWINY
-219 PEAKPT
+219 PEAKPA
-225 SSLPTQSQWVVSDV
+225 SPSPNQWQWVVSDV
-239 KPIRTEDDMP
+239 KAIRAEDDMP
-249 PWKGIAGQML
+249 PWKGVAGEML
-259 LSLIP
+259 LSLLP

-270 KGFVSWSEMAK
+270 KGFLSWAEMGK
-281 WESDLA
+281 WEADLA

-295 EIKQKVVELTTGAPT
+295 EIKQKVAELASSAPT
-310 TLAKMQALATFVQHD
+310 TLAKMQALAAFVQHD

-337 LQPHPARDI
+337 LQPHAARDI
-346 FFHRYGDCKDKATL
+346 YTHRYGDCKDKATL

-367 IGVDSYYLDVNITR
+367 IGVDSYLFTVNSRR
-381 GGVGA
+381 GGVNA
-386 QSPAGLGWFNHEI
+386 ASPAQIGWFNHEI

-414 AILTQQKIGR
+414 AIVTPPKLGR
-424 ILIFDPTNEMI
+424 LLIFDPTDEMT
-435 PLGRLGGSLQSSY
+435 PFGQLSGSLQANY

-466 PDTSGVRRSGK
+466 PETSGVRRSGK
-477 LVLSPNG
+477 LALSPNG

-493 RLGDMGAYQ
+493 RFGDTGAYQ
-502 RYVLSTTTQ
+502 RYVLRAAAQ

-519 ETSLSH
+519 ETALSH

-533 KASIGNLHAQD
+533 KATIGNLHVQD
-544 QPFVYNYSFT
+544 QPFVYTYSFT

-560 PAGNLLIVR
+560 PAGTLLIVR
-569 PRVIGLKSSDILER
+569 PRVLGNKSSDILER
-583 KEPRKYP
+583 KEPRNYP

-595 PQKDLDVYEITLP
+595 PQKDIEVYEITLP
-608 AGYVVDDLPPPS
+608 AGYEVDELPPPS
-620 DADYSFASYHSKTEL
+620 DADYSFASYHSKTEV
-635 QGNVLRYTRTYEIKE
+635 QGNVLRYKRTYEIKE

-659 DLKALYRIIATDERN
+659 DLKALYRIIAGDERN

>member
-1 MVMKSKSLFSRAH
+1 MNNKSLCSPARSF
-14 SLPMLNAC
+14 PMPQDC
-22 VRASQVAVLG
+22 PRASQFAA
-32 LFLASFLAPVSR
+32 LFLCLAAFVAPVSR
-44 AGDAPAWMHALTSL
+44 AGDAPSWMHALTSA
-58 PLPDHDDKTDAVL
+58 PLPDHDDKADAVL
-71 LYSEDIVSVQGNG
+71 LYAEDIVSVQGNG

-99 GGKDQGT
+99 GGKDRGT
-106 AVAYVDAE
+106 AVANIDAE

-150 ELVSDIRAKILPIP
+150 ELVSDLRVKILQIP

-205 LPAGWEYKVTWINF
+205 LPSGWEYKATWINF

-225 SSLPTQSQWVVSDV
+225 SSSPSQSQWVVSDV
-239 KPIRTEDDMP
+239 KAIRAEDDMP

-270 KGFVSWSEMAK
+270 KGFLSWSEMGK

-295 EIKQKVVELTTGAPT
+295 EIKQKVAELTSGAPT
-310 TLAKMQALATFVQHD
+310 TLAKMQALATFMQHD

-337 LQPHPARDI
+337 LQPHAARDI
-346 FFHRYGDCKDKATL
+346 YSHRYGDCKDKATL

-367 IGVDSYYLDVNITR
+367 IGVDSYFFDVNTTR
-381 GGVGA
+381 GGLGA
-386 QSPAGLGWFNHEI
+386 QSPAKLGWFNHEI

-409 DPSLA
+409 DSSLA
-414 AILTQQKIGR
+414 AILTPPKIGR
-424 ILIFDPTNEMI
+424 ILIFDPTDEMT
-435 PLGRLGGSLQSSY
+435 PFGQLSGSLQANY
-448 GLLVTPDGGE
+448 GLLVTADGGE

-466 PDTSGVRRSGK
+466 PEMSGVRRSGK
-477 LVLSPNG
+477 LALSPNG
-484 TLSGEVQEL
+484 TLSGEVQEM
-493 RLGDMGAYQ
+493 RLGDTGAYQ
-502 RYVLSTTTQ
+502 RYVLRSTTQ

-554 ADRYAK
+554 AERYAK
-560 PAGNLLIVR
+560 PAGTLLIVR
-569 PRVIGLKSSDILER
+569 PRVLGNKSSDILER

-595 PQKDLDVYEITLP
+595 PQKDIDIYEITLP
-608 AGYVVDDLPPPS
+608 AGYEVDELPPPS
-620 DADYSFASYHSKTEL
+620 DADYSFASYHSKTEV
-635 QGNVLRYTRTYEIKE
+635 QGNILRYKRTYEIKE
-650 LSVPTSKLN
+650 LSVPTSKLE
-659 DLKALYRIIATDERN
+659 DLKALYRIIANDERN
-674 TAVLKPAS
+674 TAVLKPAA

>member
-1 MVMKSKSLFSRAH
+1 MLRTCSRVSPLA
-14 SLPMLNAC
+14 AI
-22 VRASQVAVLG
+22 
-32 LFLASFLAPVSR
+32 FLCFAAFLAPVSL
-44 AGDAPAWMHALTSL
+44 AADAPAWMHALTSV

-71 LYSEDIVSVQGNG
+71 LYSEDIVTVQGNG

-99 GGKDQGT
+99 GGKDHGT
-106 AVAYVDAE
+106 AVAYIDAE
-114 TKILNMH
+114 TKILNMK

-135 EKDAI
+135 EKESI
-140 ESSLPGVANG
+140 ETSLPGVANG
-150 ELVSDIRAKILPIP
+150 ELVSDVRAKILPIP

-174 EIEQEERLYILQEEW
+174 EIEQEERLYIFQEQW
-189 LFQSS
+189 VFQSS

-205 LPAGWEYKVTWINF
+205 LPAGWEYKATWMNF
-219 PEAKPT
+219 PEAKAA
-225 SSLPTQSQWVVSDV
+225 SSSPTQAQWVVSDV
-239 KPIRTEDDMP
+239 KAIRAEDDMP
-249 PWKGIAGQML
+249 PWKGVAGQML
-259 LSLIP
+259 LALIP

-295 EIKQKVVELTTGAPT
+295 EIKQKVAELTAAAPT
-310 TLAKMQALATFVQHD
+310 TLAKMQALAAFVQHD

-346 FFHRYGDCKDKATL
+346 FSHRYGDCKDKATL

-367 IGVDSYYLDVNITR
+367 IGVDSYYFDINITR

-399 LAIRLPDDLK
+399 LAIRLPDDLQ

-414 AILTQQKIGR
+414 AILTLPKIGR
-424 ILIFDPTNEMI
+424 ILIFDPTNDMA
-435 PLGRLGGSLQSSY
+435 PFGQLSGSLQSSY

-458 LLQLPQLS
+458 LLQLPQL
-466 PDTSGVRRSGK
+466 PPETSGVRRSGK
-477 LVLSPNG
+477 LALSSNG
-484 TLSGEVQEL
+484 TLSGEVQEM
-493 RLGDMGAYQ
+493 RLGDTGAYQ
-502 RYVLSTTTQ
+502 RYVLRTTTQ

-519 ETSLSH
+519 ETSLAH

-533 KASIGNLHAQD
+533 KASILNLHAQD

-569 PRVIGLKSSDILER
+569 PRVLGNKSSDILER

-595 PQKDLDVYEITLP
+595 PQKDIDVYEITLP
-608 AGYVVDDLPPPS
+608 AGYEVDDLPPPA

-635 QGNVLRYTRTYEIKE
+635 QGNVLRYKRTYEIKE
-650 LSVPTSKLN
+650 LSVPTSKLD
-659 DLKALYRIIATDERN
+659 DLKKFYRIIATDERN

>member
-1 MVMKSKSLFSRAH
+1 MLQACLRAL
-14 SLPMLNAC
+14 SGPA
-22 VRASQVAVLG
+22 
-32 LFLASFLAPVSR
+32 LFLFFAAFVAPASR
-44 AGDAPAWMHALTSL
+44 AGDAPAWMHVLTSVSV
-58 PLPDHDDKTDAVL
+58 PEHDDKTDAVL
-71 LYSEDIVSVQGNG
+71 LYSEDIVTVQGNG
-84 KIKHLTRRAYKILRV
+84 KIKHLTRRAYKILRI
-99 GGKDQGT
+99 GGKERGT
-106 AVAYVDAE
+106 AIAYIDGE
-114 TKILNMH
+114 TKILSMK

-150 ELVSDIRAKILPIP
+150 ELVSDLRAKILLIP

-189 LFQSS
+189 VFQSA

-205 LPAGWEYKVTWINF
+205 LPAGWEYKATWLNF

-225 SSLPTQSQWVVSDV
+225 STSPSQSQWVVTDV
-239 KPIRTEDDMP
+239 KPVRAEDDMP
-249 PWKGIAGQML
+249 PMRGIEGQML
-259 LSLIP
+259 LALLP
-264 PGDSQK
+264 PGESQK

-287 QGRRDPSP
+287 QGRRDPSA
-295 EIKQKVVELTTGAPT
+295 EIKQKVAELTSAAPT

-346 FFHRYGDCKDKATL
+346 FSHRYGDCKDKATL
-360 LSAMLKE
+360 FSAMLKE
-367 IGVDSYYLDVNITR
+367 IGVDSYYFDINTRR

-386 QSPAGLGWFNHEI
+386 QSPARLGWFNHEI
-399 LAIRLPDDLK
+399 LAVRLPDDLK

-414 AILTQQKIGR
+414 ATVTSPKMGR
-424 ILIFDPTNEMI
+424 ILIFDPTDDMT
-435 PLGRLGGSLQSSY
+435 PFGQLSGSLQSSY

-458 LLQLPQLS
+458 LLQVPQLS
-466 PDTSGVRRSGK
+466 PESSGLRRSAK
-477 LVLSPNG
+477 LALSTNG
-484 TLSGEVQEL
+484 TLSGEVQEM
-493 RLGDMGAYQ
+493 RFGDTGAYQ
-502 RYVLSTTTQ
+502 RYVLRTTTQ
-511 DKDRIKPI
+511 DKDRVKPI
-519 ETSLSH
+519 ETALAH

-544 QPFVYNYSFT
+544 EPFVYNYSFT

-569 PRVIGLKSSDILER
+569 PRVLGQKSSDILER

-595 PQKDLDVYEITLP
+595 PQKDVDVYEITLP
-608 AGYVVDDLPPPS
+608 AGYEVDDLPPPA
-620 DADYSFASYHSKTEL
+620 DADYSFASYHSRTEL
-635 QGNVLRYTRTYEIKE
+635 QGNVLRYQRTYEIKE

-659 DLKALYRIIATDERN
+659 DLKTLYRIIATDERN

>member
-1 MVMKSKSLFSRAH
+1 MNSKSLCSRGRNFPLLQTC
-14 SLPMLNAC
+14 LP
-22 VRASQVAVLG
+22 ASQLAA
-32 LFLASFLAPVSR
+32 LFLCLAAIVTPVSR
-44 AGDAPAWMHALTSL
+44 AGDAPPWMHSLTNA

-71 LYSEDIVSVQGNG
+71 LYSEDILTVQGNG
-84 KIKHLTRRAYKILRV
+84 KNKHLKRRVYKILRV
-99 GGKDQGT
+99 GGKDTGT
-106 AVAYVDAE
+106 AVAYVDSE

-140 ESSLPGVANG
+140 ESSLPGVSNG
-150 ELVSDIRAKILPIP
+150 ELVSDLRAKVLQIP

-174 EIEQEERLYILQEEW
+174 EIEQEERLFILQDERM
-189 LFQSS
+189 FQTA

-205 LPAGWEYKVTWINF
+205 LPAGWEYKAAWINY
-219 PEAKPT
+219 PEAKPA
-225 SSLPTQSQWVVSDV
+225 SPSPNQWQWVVSDV
-239 KPIRTEDDMP
+239 KAIRAEDDMP
-249 PWKGIAGQML
+249 PWKGVAGEML
-259 LSLIP
+259 LSLLP

-270 KGFVSWSEMAK
+270 KGFLSWAEMGQ
-281 WESDLA
+281 WEAALA
-287 QGRRDPSP
+287 PGRRDPSP
-295 EIKQKVVELTTGAPT
+295 EIKQKVAELTSRAPT
-310 TLAKMQALATFVQHD
+310 TLAKMQVLAAFAQHD

-337 LQPHPARDI
+337 LQPHAARDI
-346 FFHRYGDCKDKATL
+346 YTHRYGDCKDKATL

-367 IGVDSYYLDVNITR
+367 IGVDSYLFTVNSRR
-381 GGVGA
+381 GSVNA
-386 QSPAGLGWFNHEI
+386 ASPAQIGWFNHEI

-414 AILTQQKIGR
+414 AIVTPPKLGR
-424 ILIFDPTNEMI
+424 LLIFDPTDEMT
-435 PLGRLGGSLQSSY
+435 PFGQLSGSLQANY
-448 GLLVTPDGGE
+448 GLLVTADGGE

-466 PDTSGVRRSGK
+466 PETSGVRRSGK
-477 LVLSPNG
+477 LALSANG
-484 TLSGEVQEL
+484 TLSGEIQEL
-493 RLGDMGAYQ
+493 RFGDTGAYQ
-502 RYVLSTTTQ
+502 RYVLRATAQ

-554 ADRYAK
+554 AERYAK
-560 PAGNLLIVR
+560 PAGTLLIVR
-569 PRVIGLKSSDILER
+569 PRVLGNKSSDILER

-595 PQKDLDVYEITLP
+595 PQKDIDVYEITLP
-608 AGYVVDDLPPPS
+608 AGYEVDELPPPS
-620 DADYSFASYHSKTEL
+620 DADYSFASYHSKTEVE
-635 QGNVLRYTRTYEIKE
+635 GNVLRYKRTYEIKE

-659 DLKALYRIIATDERN
+659 DLKTLYRIIAGDERN

>member
-1 MVMKSKSLFSRAH
+1 MKSKSLSNRARSFPLLH
-14 SLPMLNAC
+14 AC
-22 VRASQVAVLG
+22 LRASQLAALAF
-32 LFLASFLAPVSR
+32 FLAAFLAPVSR
-44 AGDAPAWMHALTSL
+44 AGDAPAWMHGLTGV
-58 PLPDHDDKTDAVL
+58 PLPEHDDKTDAVL
-71 LYSEDIVSVQGNG
+71 LYSEDIVTVQGNG
-84 KIKHLTRRAYKILRV
+84 RIKHLTRRAYKILRV
-99 GGKDQGT
+99 AGKDRGT
-106 AVAYVDAE
+106 AIAYIDGE
-114 TKILNMH
+114 TKILSMK

-150 ELVSDIRAKILPIP
+150 ELVSDLRAKILLIP

-189 LFQSS
+189 VFQSA

-205 LPAGWEYKVTWINF
+205 LPPGWEYKATWINF
-219 PEAKPT
+219 PEAKAIST
-225 SSLPTQSQWVVSDV
+225 SPTQWQWAVSDI
-239 KPIRTEDDMP
+239 KPIRSEDNMP
-249 PWKGIAGQML
+249 PMSGIEGQML
-259 LSLIP
+259 LALLP
-264 PGDSQK
+264 PGESQK

-295 EIKQKVVELTTGAPT
+295 EIKQKVTELTAGAPT
-310 TLAKMQALATFVQHD
+310 TLAKMQALAAFVQHD

-346 FFHRYGDCKDKATL
+346 YSHRYGDCKDKATL

-367 IGVDSYYLDVNITR
+367 IGVDSYYVDINITR

-399 LAIRLPDDLK
+399 LAIHLPDDLK
-409 DPSLA
+409 DQSLA
-414 AILTQQKIGR
+414 AVLTLPKIGR
-424 ILIFDPTNEMI
+424 VLIFDPTNEMI
-435 PLGRLGGSLQSSY
+435 ALGQLSGSLQSSY
-448 GLLVTPDGGE
+448 GLLVTADGGE
-458 LLQLPQLS
+458 LLQLPQL
-466 PDTSGVRRSGK
+466 PPETSGVRRSGK
-477 LVLSPNG
+477 LALNANG
-484 TLSGEVQEL
+484 TLSGEVQEM
-493 RLGDMGAYQ
+493 RFGDHGAYQ
-502 RYVLSTTTQ
+502 RFVLRSTTQ

-519 ETSLSH
+519 ETSLAH

-533 KASIGNLHAQD
+533 KASIGNLHVQD

-554 ADRYAK
+554 AERYAK

-595 PQKDLDVYEITLP
+595 PQKDVDVYEITLP
-608 AGYVVDDLPPPS
+608 AGYEVDDLPPPS

-650 LSVPTSKLN
+650 LSVPVSKS
-659 DLKALYRIIATDERN
+659 DELKKFYRVIATDERN
-674 TAVLKPAS
+674 TAVLKPAA

>member
-1 MVMKSKSLFSRAH
+1 MCFRLAPF
-14 SLPMLNAC
+14 
-22 VRASQVAVLG
+22 AVLV
-32 LFLASFLAPVSR
+32 LCLAASFAPVSR
-44 AGDAPAWMHALTSL
+44 AGDAPAWMHALTGV
-58 PLPDHDDKTDAVL
+58 PLPDHDEKTDAVL
-71 LYSEDIVSVQGNG
+71 LYSEDIVTVQGNG

-99 GGKDQGT
+99 GGKDRGT
-106 AVAYVDAE
+106 AVAYIDGE
-114 TKILNMH
+114 TRILNMK

-135 EKDAI
+135 EKEAI
-140 ESSLPGVANG
+140 ETSLPGVFNG
-150 ELVSDIRAKILPIP
+150 ELVSDLRAKILPIP

-174 EIEQEERLYILQEEW
+174 EIEQEERLYILQEQW
-189 LFQSS
+189 VFQSS

-205 LPAGWEYKVTWINF
+205 LPAGWEYKVTWMNF
-219 PEAKPT
+219 PEGQPA
-225 SSLPTQSQWVVSDV
+225 SSSPTQAQWVVSDV
-239 KPIRTEDDMP
+239 KAIRSEDDMP
-249 PWKGIAGQML
+249 PWKGVAAQML
-259 LSLIP
+259 LALIP

-295 EIKQKVVELTTGAPT
+295 EIKQKVADLTSAAPT
-310 TLAKMQALATFVQHD
+310 TLAKMQALAAFVQHD

-346 FFHRYGDCKDKATL
+346 FSHRYGDCKDKATL
-360 LSAMLKE
+360 LSAMLKV
-367 IGVDSYYLDVNITR
+367 IGVDSYYFDINITR

-414 AILTQQKIGR
+414 AILTLPKLGR
-424 ILIFDPTNEMI
+424 ILIFDPTNDMT
-435 PLGRLGGSLQSSY
+435 PFGQLSGSLQSSY
-448 GLLVTPDGGE
+448 GLLVTPEGGE
-458 LLQLPQLS
+458 LLQLPQL
-466 PDTSGVRRSGK
+466 PPETSGVRRSGK
-477 LVLSPNG
+477 LALSSNG
-484 TLSGEVQEL
+484 TLSGEIQEM
-493 RLGDMGAYQ
+493 RMGDTGAYQ
-502 RYVLSTTTQ
+502 RYVLRTTTQ

-519 ETSLSH
+519 ETSLAH

-560 PAGNLLIVR
+560 LAGNLLIVR
-569 PRVIGLKSSDILER
+569 PRVLGQKSSDILER
-583 KEPRKYP
+583 KEPRRYP
-590 VEFDG
+590 VEFEG
-595 PQKDLDVYEITLP
+595 PQKDVDVYEITLP
-608 AGYVVDDLPPPS
+608 AGYMVDDLPPPS
-620 DADYSFASYHSKTEL
+620 DAEYSFASYHSKTEL

-659 DLKALYRIIATDERN
+659 DLKTLYRIIASDERN

-682 H
+682 N